1 MRTVQDVIER
11 LRAEFVEMPD
21 LRLSAEQ
28 VERLC
33 GVEHTMCQ
41 SILDALVDAKFLCR
55 KPDGTYARLTDQST
69 LGERASSEPR
79 SSLPS
84 TAGSGRIHSRI

>member
-21 LRLSAEQ
+21 LRLSSEQ

-55 KPDGTYARLTDQST
+55 KPDGIYARLTDESVPPLRST
-69 LGERASSEPR
+69 D
-79 SSLPS
+79 
-84 TAGSGRIHSRI
+84 GSGRVHSRL

>member
-21 LRLSAEQ
+21 LRLSSGQ

-55 KPDGTYARLTDQST
+55 KPDGIYARLTDDT
-69 LGERASSEPR
+69 APPARRGNRASTIEFR
-79 SSLPS
+79 E
-84 TAGSGRIHSRI
+84 

>member
-11 LRAEFVEMPD
+11 LRAEFVEMPG
-21 LRLSAEQ
+21 LRLNAEQ

-55 KPDGTYARLTDQST
+55 KPDGIYARLTD
-69 LGERASSEPR
+69 GAAPPERRKSAALTTECR
-79 SSLPS
+79 
-84 TAGSGRIHSRI
+84 G